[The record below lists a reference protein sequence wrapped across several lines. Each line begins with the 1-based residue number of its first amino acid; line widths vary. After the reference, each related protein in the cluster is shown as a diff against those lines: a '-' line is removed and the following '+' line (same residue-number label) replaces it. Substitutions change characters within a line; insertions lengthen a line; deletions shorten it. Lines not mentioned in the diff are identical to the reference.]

1 MQIFY
6 IHHEFLN
13 QEEGFPRLVL
23 RIRYNLSPMETLPW
37 GWDGKGSLQEG
48 DEMQVQEKY
57 Q

>member
-37 GWDGKGSLQEG
+37 GWDGKWSLQEG